1 MGLGRCLAPIGTIG
15 TYRHRHPLPV
25 PPTHGEKGPW
35 GGWPLEGSQ
44 CRQMFPGHGGGGSR
58 QLGLFPVAAPRQGP
72 AARMRCAPA
81 LYGLCSGW
89 GWDGCSLISRSPV
102 EAAVKEFVASGN
114 SCSINAASQAVLCP
128 HGALRAQHPIRG
140 IPSLQSTGSSGRRG
154 QPCEGFSAAPHSGGS
169 SCPTPT
175 ALSPCAGDTEAS
187 PGQQHHTCSVPAP
200 RSCISIGR
208 TPQHCCLAHT
218 PVPGLQDAGEPTAL
232 SPWCSHATDWEKGQ
246 EGLGEHS
253 AAAQCE
259 GCRFSS
265 LGSGDLL
272 LWSNP
277 PSRTQLWS
285 CVVSVLFLR

>member
-58 QLGLFPVAAPRQGP
+58 QLGLFPVAA
-72 AARMRCAPA
+72 
-81 LYGLCSGW
+81 
-89 GWDGCSLISRSPV
+89 
-102 EAAVKEFVASGN
+102 
-114 SCSINAASQAVLCP
+114 CSINAASQAVPCP
-128 HGALRAQHPIRG
+128 HGLLRAQHPIRG

-175 ALSPCAGDTEAS
+175 ALSPRAGDTEAS